1 MGIRCLAIFVVLV
14 WLAGCGDS
22 TTDQARLERIAT
34 QYELG
39 NTAAAIK
46 DLNDYL
52 GAYPRDDLAWT
63 ILGNAYKD
71 IERLDEAQAAYEK
84 ALAVNPRRFEALT
97 GKGILHRKRGEY
109 AQAMS
114 AYEIAL
120 AIDASYAQAYSS
132 MTVIALKSH
141 EDSQA
146 LEYAK
151 RGYDLDETDPV
162 IAANL
167 AVAYHYNDD
176 VENRDRFTRVAEK
189 LGYPKI
195 DILQRIYSGE
205 MTVRD

>member
-1 MGIRCLAIFVVLV
+1 MRIRYLAILIVLA

-22 TTDQARLERIAT
+22 TSNKSRLDRIAA
-34 QYELG
+34 QYQRG

-52 GAYPRDDLAWT
+52 GTYPADDLAWT

-71 IERLDEAQAAYEK
+71 HEQLDEAEAAYEK
-84 ALAVNPRRFEALT
+84 ALEINPRRFEALT

-114 AYEIAL
+114 AYESAL
-120 AIDASYAQAYSS
+120 AIDSNYAQAYSS
-132 MTVIALKSH
+132 MTVIALKTH
-141 EDSQA
+141 EDNRA

-151 RGYDLDETDPV
+151 RGYELDETDPV

-176 VENRDRFTRVAEK
+176 VENRDRLTRRAEE

>member
-1 MGIRCLAIFVVLV
+1 LAILVVLA

-22 TTDQARLERIAT
+22 TTNKTRLERIAA
-34 QYELG
+34 QYERG
-39 NTAAAIK
+39 NTAEAIK
-46 DLNDYL
+46 DLNDYV

-71 IERLDEAQAAYEK
+71 HEQLDEAQAAYEK
-84 ALAVNPRRFEALT
+84 ALEINPRRFEALT

-114 AYEIAL
+114 AYESAL
-120 AIDASYAQAYSS
+120 AINSNYAQAYSS
-132 MTVIALKSH
+132 MTVIALKTH
-141 EDSQA
+141 EDNQA

-151 RGYDLDETDPV
+151 RGYELDENNPV

-176 VENRDRFTRVAEK
+176 VENRDLFTRKAEK
-189 LGYPKI
+189 LGYVKI
-195 DILQRIYSGE
+195 DILKRIYSGE